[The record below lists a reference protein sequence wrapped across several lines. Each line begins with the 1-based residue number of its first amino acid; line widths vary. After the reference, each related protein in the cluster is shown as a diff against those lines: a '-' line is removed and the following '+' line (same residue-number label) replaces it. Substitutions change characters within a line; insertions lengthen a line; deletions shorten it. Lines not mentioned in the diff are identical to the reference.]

1 MKLNNKLETNV
12 EKDLLYFKYN
22 TSDRLSTVS
31 DHLDAYI
38 ITSIA
43 FLNHFIICFKYPRPS
58 IKQY

>member
-31 DHLDAYI
+31 DHLLHIQSQILILLMIED
-38 ITSIA
+38 
-43 FLNHFIICFKYPRPS
+43 H
-58 IKQY
+58 

>member
-31 DHLDAYI
+31 DHFDAYI
-38 ITSIA
+38 ITNIA
-43 FLNHFIICFKYPRPS
+43 FLNHFIIRFKDPRSS